1 MGVGRCSR
9 AAYRLV
15 GAAVSGLHPLFAD
28 IIERHSPVAAARQRT
43 MARFTDPDLAQAW
56 EILARKADR
65 APEDS
70 DFASLLTQAA
80 AAVEAADCAASRR
93 AT

>member
-1 MGVGRCSR
+1 MNT
-9 AAYRLV
+9 
-15 GAAVSGLHPLFAD
+15 LHPLFAD

-43 MARFTDPDLAQAW
+43 MARFTSPELADIW
-56 EILARKADR
+56 ARLDEMACR

-80 AAVEAADCAASRR
+80 AAVETADCADRR
-93 AT
+93 AA